1 MLRESQKGEHSR
13 FIWKIVEKQL
23 QSLVCMQGI
32 VVFKVIYQ
40 CFIPYILKFC
50 YLIILMKYSLLTFR
64 EKIRI
69 WKNKYMYWDLSTC
82 TSKTFNWDL
91 LISSININKQ
101 GSPCFASGDGASHGR
116 NGELDPLFR
125 DGTWG
130 LRIFR
135 IRKGTSV
142 PGR

>member
-69 WKNKYMYWDLSTC
+69 MKISTC
-82 TSKTFNWDL
+82 IET
-91 LISSININKQ
+91 
-101 GSPCFASGDGASHGR
+101 
-116 NGELDPLFR
+116 
-125 DGTWG
+125 
-130 LRIFR
+130 
-135 IRKGTSV
+135 
-142 PGR
+142 